1 MKVALI
7 YFRENFTPAPPMGL
21 VYLGTVLEKAGYEVM
36 VVDSFPGFNE
46 INIEKVCAFNPD
58 LIGISVLTTGH
69 QIASKY
75 TKILKDR
82 LRGTLLCW
90 GGVHPTSIPFD
101 ILASEKAVDFVV
113 VGEGEETILEVCN
126 TLASSTGSRGLSD
139 IKGVIFRDNGEI
151 IDNGKREFVEDLDNL
166 PIPDRGLLR
175 TPRYSWYMSPPG
187 IIRGQF
193 LEGITTI
200 YTSRGCPYNCIF
212 CCSHETAGRKL
223 RQRSVENV
231 LEEIRYLWKDYRI
244 KGLYFN
250 DDTFGLD
257 KDWTDEFCA
266 ALRQEKYK
274 LVWGCQTR
282 AHLVDKK
289 FLAALKSA
297 GCVQVDIGCESGSN
311 KVLRNLQKG
320 ITVEQILN
328 AFQCAKE
335 VGIDTYATFIL
346 GSPGETLGDVKKTE
360 KVAKMINSRVNFLLM
375 VPYPGSKMF
384 EMAKENGWLIDKEL
398 HFSENWTNKQ
408 SENPVMEIN
417 FKSKDLLRMRAKLQ
431 NRFFWK
437 NNLKTAFSFAYHPL
451 YILRMI
457 FVLIRYPGTI
467 LAALSTAIKERKFSI
482 LIETVYQKYNEVL
495 MVSASH

>member
-21 VYLGTVLEKAGYEVM
+21 VYLGTVLERAGYEVM

-46 INIEKVCAFNPD
+46 TNIEKVCAFNPD

-82 LRGTLLCW
+82 LRDTLLCW

-101 ILASEKAVDFVV
+101 ILASEKEVDFVV

-126 TLASSTGSRGLSD
+126 TLASSTGGRGLLD
-139 IKGVIFRDNGEI
+139 IKGVVFRDNGKI
-151 IDNGKREFVEDLDNL
+151 IDNGKREFVPDLDSL
-166 PIPDRGLLR
+166 PIPNRGLLR

-231 LEEIRYLWKDYRI
+231 LEEIRYLWKDYSI

-266 ALRQEKYK
+266 ALRKEKYK

-289 FLAALKSA
+289 FLSALKSA
-297 GCVQVDIGCESGSN
+297 GCIQVDIGCESGSN

-320 ITVEQILN
+320 VTVEQIIN

-431 NRFFWK
+431 NQFFWK
-437 NNLKTAFSFAYHPL
+437 NNLKIGLSFAYHPL
-451 YILRMI
+451 YISRI
-457 FVLIRYPGTI
+457 FFILIRYPGII

-482 LIETVYQKYNEVL
+482 FIETVYQKYNEVL

>member
-1 MKVALI
+1 MKIALI

-21 VYLGTVLEKAGYEVM
+21 VYLGTVLEKAGYSVM
-36 VVDSFPGFNE
+36 VVDSYRGFHGS
-46 INIEKVCAFNPD
+46 NIEKICAFKPD

-75 TKILKDR
+75 TKILKER
-82 LRGTLLCW
+82 LKNTMLCW

-101 ILASEKAVDFVV
+101 ILEKEEGVDFVV

-126 TLASSTGSRGLSD
+126 NLSSSTGGKGLLD
-139 IKGVIFRDNGEI
+139 IKGVVFKDNGKI
-151 IDNGKREFVEDLDNL
+151 IDNGKREFVSDLDSL
-166 PIPDRGLLR
+166 PIPNRGLLR
-175 TPRYSWYMSPPG
+175 MPRYSWYMSPPG

-193 LEGITTI
+193 LQGITTI

-231 LEEIRYLWKDYRI
+231 LEEIRYLRKDYHI

-257 KDWTDEFCA
+257 KNWTDEFCA
-266 ALRQEKYK
+266 ALRKEKYK

-282 AHLVDKK
+282 AHLVDKE
-289 FLAALKSA
+289 FLSALKSA
-297 GCVQVDIGCESGSN
+297 GCIQVDIGCESGSN
-311 KVLRNLQKG
+311 KVLQKLQKG

-335 VGIDTYATFIL
+335 VGVDTYATFIL
-346 GSPGETLGDVKKTE
+346 GSPGETHGDVKKTE

-417 FKSKDLLRMRAKLQ
+417 FQSKDLLQMRARLQ
-431 NRFFWK
+431 NQFFWK
-437 NNLKTAFSFAYHPL
+437 NNFKIALSFVHNPL
-451 YILRMI
+451 YTFKILSV
-457 FVLIRYPGTI
+457 FIRYPSI
-467 LAALSTAIKERKFSI
+467 VLKAFSTAINERKFSI
-482 LIETVYQKYNEVL
+482 FIETVYQKYNEEL
-495 MVSASH
+495 MISGSQ